1 VGFFEPVYAPKL
13 EEILRSRKKRVEKL
27 GYMNMN
33 PVERGLVEDPM
44 DWRWSSYSFYQGRG
58 AVLVEMDTVE

>member
-27 GYMNMN
+27 GYMHMN

-44 DWRWSSYSFYQGRG
+44 DWRWSSYRFYQGRVV
-58 AVLVEMDTVE
+58 VLFEMDPVE